1 MKTEEMKKKAKAAK
15 EKKQK
20 KNRGGAGDGLF
31 FDSKSKTWGFR
42 AVRDG
47 KDNRRKGFK
56 TKTEA
61 KEARI
66 LFLANREN
74 EAKAKEEKTGVY
86 TFQDVYDHYMTYGT
100 GDKREKTIIK
110 QESLWRCH
118 LSSVWSDKDIN
129 KTSPQEI
136 NNYLSMLYSTGDDY
150 TDHPLAYESVKGV
163 LKFFYLFYG
172 YARRMEWISSEK
184 YFIMCNDENTY
195 ISMPTMTQEDAEDED
210 NIETYTIEEINRMRD
225 RIKDSSLYLAF
236 EIGYYMGL
244 RISETFGLMWQDI
257 DFKNK
262 KMTVKRQMIKSG
274 VHRVLVPVKTV
285 KANRVIDIPDKLL
298 ILLQEHKEQ
307 QEQNKIKYGS
317 AYKNTETVRD
327 RQKKGQDDPLTSG
340 DFINRMDDGTLLSSD
355 SMKSWSKKF
364 KAELGIPFKYHNLRH
379 THASTMAAL
388 NMPLFSLMDR
398 LGHKKVET
406 TRKYY
411 VGVNEIADERAKQI
425 INQI

>member
-1 MKTEEMKKKAKAAK
+1 MKTDEMKKRAKTAK

-74 EAKAKEEKTGVY
+74 EAKEKEERAGVY

-100 GDKREKTIIK
+100 DDKREKTIIK

-136 NNYLSMLYSTGDDY
+136 NNYLSMLYATGDDY
-150 TDHPLAYESVKGV
+150 TGHPLAYESVKGV

-184 YFIMCNDENTY
+184 FFIMCKDENTY
-195 ISMPTMTQEDAEDED
+195 ISMPTMTQEDAADED
-210 NIETYTIEEINRMRD
+210 NIETYTLEEINRMRE
-225 RIKDSSLYLAF
+225 RIKNSSLYLAF

-244 RISETFGLMWQDI
+244 RISECFALRWENV
-257 DFKNK
+257 DFSTK
-262 KMTVKRQMIKSG
+262 KMTIEAQMIKSG
-274 VHRVLVPVKTV
+274 VHRVLVPVKTL
-285 KANRVIDIPDKLL
+285 KANRVIDIPDKLIE
-298 ILLQEHKEQ
+298 ILKEHKAK
-307 QEQNKIKYGS
+307 QEENKLLYGS
-317 AYKNTETVRD
+317 SYKNTETVRI
-327 RQKKGQDDPLTSG
+327 RLKKGQDDPLTSG
-340 DFINRMDDGTLLSSD
+340 NFINRMEDGTLLSPD
-355 SMKSWSKKF
+355 SMKSWSKKI
-364 KAELGIPFKYHNLRH
+364 KAELGILFKYHNLRH

-406 TRKYY
+406 TRRYY
-411 VGVNEIADERAKQI
+411 VGANEIADEKARSI
-425 INQI
+425 INSI